1 MTRDIPPFEGFPKD
15 LPDFLW
21 GLALNN
27 ERTWFNDHRE
37 EYQRCLHVPI
47 HALAEDVRAA
57 MEERFPGQAPALH
70 VSRIW
75 RDARRLFGRG
85 PFKEHM
91 WFSLGVSGEI
101 YTPTPQFWFGIDAKS
116 WEAGMGTWNISASQL
131 ELWRKRIDTAPRRLE
146 TIVKK
151 LNSRGD
157 LHPYWQ
163 LYKRPKGDP
172 GPLLYDWY
180 NARTIEMGKTVWFEP
195 DPPGKELLDQVL
207 DVFSALMPLYRY
219 LLELGDG

>member
-1 MTRDIPPFEGFPKD
+1 MPRNIPPFEGFPKD

-21 GLALNN
+21 GLSFNN
-27 ERTWFNDHRE
+27 ERPWFNEHRDDFE
-37 EYQRCLHVPI
+37 RCLDTPI

-57 MEERFPGQAPALH
+57 MDRKFPGQATALH

-116 WEAGMGTWNISASQL
+116 WEAGMGCWNMKGDML
-131 ELWRKRIDTAPRRLE
+131 ERWRGRIDADPKRLE
-146 TIVKK
+146 KIVRA
-151 LNSRGD
+151 LNKRGD
-157 LHPYWQ
+157 LAPYWEV
-163 LYKRPKGDP
+163 YKKPKGDP

-180 NARTIEMGKTVWFEP
+180 NARAIELGCKVWFEP
-195 DPPGKELLDQVL
+195 DPPGKELLERVVDIYT
-207 DVFSALMPLYRY
+207 ALMPLYQY
-219 LLELGDG
+219 LLELSAG

>member
-1 MTRDIPPFEGFPKD
+1 MTLPKNIPPFEGFPPD

-21 GLALNN
+21 GLSFNN
-27 ERTWFNDHRE
+27 ERPWFNDHRADFE
-37 EYQRCLHVPI
+37 RCLNIPI

-116 WEAGMGTWNISASQL
+116 WEAGMGCWNMRGELLERWRASIDADPRKLEKIVRQL
-131 ELWRKRIDTAPRRLE
+131 NKR
-146 TIVKK
+146 
-151 LNSRGD
+151 SD
-157 LHPYWQ
+157 LHPYWEV
-163 LYKRPKGDP
+163 YKKPKGDP
-172 GPLLYDWY
+172 GPLLFDWY
-180 NARTIEMGKTVWFEP
+180 NARAVELGKTVFFAP
-195 DPPGKELLDQVL
+195 DPPGRELLDEVL
-207 DVFSALMPLYRY
+207 DVYTALMPLYQY
-219 LLELGDG
+219 LLKV

>member
-1 MTRDIPPFEGFPKD
+1 MKNIPPFEGFPAD

-21 GLALNN
+21 GLSFNN
-27 ERTWFNDHRE
+27 ERSWFNGHRADFE
-37 EYQRCLHVPI
+37 RCLNVPI
-47 HALAEDVRAA
+47 HALGEDAKAA

-116 WEAGMGTWNISASQL
+116 WEAGMGCWNMKGDLL
-131 ELWRKRIDTAPRRLE
+131 ERWRRSIDANPRRLE
-146 TIVKK
+146 RIVRALGK
-151 LNSRGD
+151 RTD
-157 LHPYWQ
+157 LAPYWEV
-163 LYKRPKGDP
+163 YKKPKGDP

-180 NARTIEMGKTVWFEP
+180 NARSVELGKTVWFDP
-195 DPPGKELLDQVL
+195 APPGKELLDELL
-207 DVFSALMPLYRY
+207 DIYTALMPLYRY
-219 LLELGDG
+219 LLTI

>member
-1 MTRDIPPFEGFPKD
+1 MQKNIPPFEGFPAD

-21 GLALNN
+21 GLGFNN
-27 ERTWFNDHRE
+27 ERPWFNAHRE
-37 EYQRCLHVPI
+37 DFERCLNTPI
-47 HALAEDVRAA
+47 HALAEDVKAA
-57 MEERFPGQAPALH
+57 MDQRHPGLAPALH

-116 WEAGMGTWNISASQL
+116 WEAGMGCWNMKGDML
-131 ELWRKRIDTAPRRLE
+131 ERWRGRIDADPKRLE
-146 TIVKK
+146 KIVRA
-151 LNSRGD
+151 LNKRPD
-157 LHPYWQ
+157 LAPYWEV
-163 LYKRPKGDP
+163 YKKPKGDP

-180 NARTIEMGKTVWFEP
+180 NARTIELGCKVWFEP
-195 DPPGKELLDQVL
+195 DPPGKELLDRVV
-207 DVFSALMPLYRY
+207 DVYTALMPLYQY
-219 LLELGDG
+219 LLALSAG